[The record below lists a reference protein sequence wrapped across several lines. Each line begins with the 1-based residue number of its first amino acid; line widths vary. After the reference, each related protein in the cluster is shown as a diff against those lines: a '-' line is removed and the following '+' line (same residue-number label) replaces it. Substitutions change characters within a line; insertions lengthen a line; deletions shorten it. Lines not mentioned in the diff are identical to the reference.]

1 MDELVEKLCT
11 LLAEHALD
19 GDGPADGAMRDALQ
33 KSGVAD
39 LVKDAERY
47 RWLRKKT
54 CIISK
59 PGFMSGD
66 TYAAFEI
73 LDMPFPT
80 HVAPRPDIELDA
92 AIDAAMKG
100 ANA

>member
-1 MDELVEKLCT
+1 MDELVEKLCA

-47 RWLRKKT
+47 RWLRKQNASVNT
-54 CIISK
+54 LIES
-59 PGFMSGD
+59 
-66 TYAAFEI
+66 
-73 LDMPFPT
+73 MPIM
-80 HVAPRPDIELDA
+80 RPEHLDA

-100 ANA
+100 ANT